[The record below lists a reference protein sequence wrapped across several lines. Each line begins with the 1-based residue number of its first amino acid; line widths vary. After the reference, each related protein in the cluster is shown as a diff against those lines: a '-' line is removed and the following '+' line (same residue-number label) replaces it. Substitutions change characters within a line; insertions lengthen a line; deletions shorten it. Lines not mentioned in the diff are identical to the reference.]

1 MDCGPK
7 QKIEDFGK
15 PWCSPESGALAETT
29 DTSRQFS
36 DSERR
41 WVAVSDHVVT
51 RNPDRGSPLLLA
63 YASLNLSTR
72 MRKALA
78 KCSGP
83 WYQPR
88 CLDRVRGMLTNSHWY
103 LLEETSPQAS
113 SLTSVQDSQLISAV
127 EIMGRDWSMISRTFF
142 PSRSKQD
149 LNNRSVNPSL
159 DCDAYPTRLTI
170 PKLRTHST

>member
-15 PWCSPESGALAETT
+15 LWCSPESGALAETT

-36 DSERR
+36 DSECR

-63 YASLNLSTR
+63 CASLNLSTR

-78 KCSGP
+78 QCSGP
-83 WYQPR
+83 
-88 CLDRVRGMLTNSHWY
+88 
-103 LLEETSPQAS
+103 
-113 SLTSVQDSQLISAV
+113 
-127 EIMGRDWSMISRTFF
+127 
-142 PSRSKQD
+142 
-149 LNNRSVNPSL
+149 
-159 DCDAYPTRLTI
+159 
-170 PKLRTHST
+170 